1 MSKRL
6 IEIECCTD
14 KKCFICAGL
23 NRRLVFVLADHDQG
37 SWAGSS
43 RGRRKNHS
51 ERGVSLSDKSLLLL
65 NELLRVPGARVK
77 IVEICGLSKK
87 TIDNA
92 ARGSKMFSKT
102 RIVIEE
108 AIERLEVYV
117 RECEPI
123 YEGHSEGLAE
133 TKKSEP

>member
-1 MSKRL
+1 MRKRL
-6 IEIECCTD
+6 IETECCTD
-14 KKCFICAGL
+14 KRCFICAGL
-23 NRRLVFVLADHDQG
+23 NRRLVFVLTEHSQD

-43 RGRRKNHS
+43 RGRRKDQT
-51 ERGVSLSDKSLLLL
+51 ERGVPLTEKSLQLL

-102 RIVIEE
+102 RTVIEE
-108 AIERLEVYV
+108 AIERLEIYV
-117 RECEPI
+117 RECEPV
-123 YEGHSEGLAE
+123 YEGRSERPAE
-133 TKKSEP
+133 AKELEP